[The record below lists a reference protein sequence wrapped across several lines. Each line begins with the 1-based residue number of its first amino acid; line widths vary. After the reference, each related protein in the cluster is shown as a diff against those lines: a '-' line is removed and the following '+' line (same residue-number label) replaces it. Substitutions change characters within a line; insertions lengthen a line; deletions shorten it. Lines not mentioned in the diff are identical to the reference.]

1 MRFHFPVTRRLS
13 MPLLLLVKLLTVLV
27 LMSLSRWLFY
37 VFNLSEFG
45 HLGFFKLMHL
55 MILGLRFDLSAIFML
70 NLPVIILLS
79 LPIPIRYDNWYQ
91 RLTNILFIVA
101 NTLALAVNQIDIIY
115 FRYISKRTTYEIFQ
129 FFGNADENILPLVGQ
144 FLIDFGYMFLI
155 LIVLVWILVKIN
167 TYFVPGSPWPVRK
180 FYWFMMQTIVFVVW
194 MGLSL
199 VFIRGGFQGR
209 PISLVTA
216 GMRTSPQYIPLVL
229 NSPFS
234 MIKTFGQKTLK
245 EQEFFAREELE
256 ALYNPKKQHLTVNH
270 PSDSLLFKD
279 YNVVILVLESFGREH
294 IGYYNSAKEVSITP
308 FLDSLLNQ
316 SYTFEA
322 WANGKRSIEALP
334 AIVASIPSLMPVD
347 FPTSP
352 YITNR
357 IKGLGAILSG
367 QGYHTS
373 FFHGGNN
380 GTMNFDAFAYT
391 AGFEHY
397 YGRNEYGLDKDF
409 DGKWGVYDGPFLQ
422 YTARKLN
429 TFPQPFVTS
438 LVTLSSHHPYS
449 IPESME
455 DVFVHAEGKLEQSI
469 AYTDYALQ
477 QFFCSIRQ
485 MPWFGKTIF
494 VITADHTSE
503 SNENPL
509 YRSPMGN
516 YAIPLAFYMPDG
528 QMKGKSNLPAQ
539 QTDIMPSLLALLH
552 HNESFVSFGENLFDK
567 ETKHFAVNYYNN
579 VYQLLMDDYV
589 LHFSG
594 NQAQALFNLKEDPFM
609 EVNSLRKEE
618 AVRSQMEDFI
628 KAIIQQYNHRL
639 IHNQL
644 DGRE

>member
-397 YGRNEYGLDKDF
+397 FGRNEYGLDKDF

-422 YTARKLN
+422 YAAREINK
-429 TFPQPFVTS
+429 FPQP
-438 LVTLSSHHPYS
+438 L
-449 IPESME
+449 
-455 DVFVHAEGKLEQSI
+455 
-469 AYTDYALQ
+469 LQ
-477 QFFCSIRQ
+477 VWRD
-485 MPWFGKTIF
+485 P
-494 VITADHTSE
+494 
-503 SNENPL
+503 
-509 YRSPMGN
+509 
-516 YAIPLAFYMPDG
+516 
-528 QMKGKSNLPAQ
+528 
-539 QTDIMPSLLALLH
+539 
-552 HNESFVSFGENLFDK
+552 FVSSSLF
-567 ETKHFAVNYYNN
+567 Y
-579 VYQLLMDDYV
+579 
-589 LHFSG
+589 S
-594 NQAQALFNLKEDPFM
+594 
-609 EVNSLRKEE
+609 
-618 AVRSQMEDFI
+618 
-628 KAIIQQYNHRL
+628 
-639 IHNQL
+639 
-644 DGRE
+644 

>member
-13 MPLLLLVKLLTVLV
+13 MPLLLLVKLLTILV

-45 HLGFFKLMHL
+45 HIGFFKLMHL
-55 MILGLRFDLSAIFML
+55 MFLGLRFDLSAVFML
-70 NLPVIILLS
+70 NLPLIFLLA
-79 LPIPIRYDNWYQ
+79 LPITFRWDNWYQ
-91 RLTNILFIVA
+91 RFTNILYVVA
-101 NTLALAVNQIDIIY
+101 NTLALVVNQIDIIY
-115 FRYISKRTTYEIFQ
+115 FRYISKRTTNEVFQ
-129 FFGNADENILPLVGQ
+129 FFGNTNENILPLVGQ
-144 FLIDFGYMFLI
+144 FFLDFWYMFLI
-155 LIVLVWILVKIN
+155 IIVLVWILIKI
-167 TYFVPGSPWPVRK
+167 TTFFVPGSPWPVRK
-180 FYWFMMQTIVFVVW
+180 FIWFMMQTIVFVVW

-199 VFIRGGFQGR
+199 IFIRGGFQGR

-229 NSPFS
+229 NTPFS
-234 MIKTFGQKTLK
+234 IIKTFGQKTLQ
-245 EQEFFAREELE
+245 EQHFFAPEKLE
-256 ALYNPKKQHLTVNH
+256 ALYSPKKDKLKVNH
-270 PSDSLLFKD
+270 PTDSLKFKN

-294 IGYYNSAKEVSITP
+294 IGYYNSDKEVSITP
-308 FLDSLLNQ
+308 FLDSLLAQ

-334 AIVASIPSLMPVD
+334 SILASIPSLMPVD
-347 FPTSP
+347 FASSP

-357 IKGLGAILSG
+357 IKGLGTLLG
-367 QGYHTS
+367 NKGYHTS

-391 AGFEHY
+391 AGFDHY

-409 DGKWGVYDGPFLQ
+409 DSQWGIYDGPFLQ
-422 YTARKLN
+422 FTAQEMS
-429 TFPQPFVTS
+429 TFPQPFISS

-455 DVFVHAEGKLEQSI
+455 GAFGHAESKLEKSI
-469 AYTDYALQ
+469 AYTDNALQ
-477 QFFCSIRQ
+477 QFFSKIAQ
-485 MPWFGKTIF
+485 MPWFGNTIF

-509 YRSPMGN
+509 YRSPIGN
-516 YAIPLAFYMPDG
+516 YAIPLAFYVPDG
-528 QMKGKSNLPAQ
+528 KLKGKSNLIAQ

-552 HNESFVSFGENLFDK
+552 HNETFVGFGENLFDK
-567 ETKHFAVNYYNN
+567 EANHFAINYYNN

-589 LHFSG
+589 FHFSG
-594 NQAQALFNLKEDPFM
+594 NQPQALFNLKEDPLM
-609 EVNSLRKEE
+609 EVNVLRRDE
-618 AVRSQMEDFI
+618 AVRQKMEDFI

-644 DGRE
+644 DGKQ

>member
-1 MRFHFPVTRRLS
+1 MRIHFPVTRRLS
-13 MPLLLLVKLLTVLV
+13 MPFLLLVKLLTILV
-27 LMSLSRWLFY
+27 LMSMSRWLFY
-37 VFNLSEFG
+37 VLNFSEFG
-45 HLGFFKLMHL
+45 HISFFKLMHL
-55 MILGLRFDLSAIFML
+55 MMLGFRFDLSAVFML

-79 LPIPIRYDNWYQ
+79 LPITFRYDNWYQ
-91 RLTNILFIVA
+91 RLTNALYIVA
-101 NTLALAVNQIDIIY
+101 NTLALAVNLIDTIY
-115 FRYISKRTTYEIFQ
+115 FRYISKRTTNEIFQ
-129 FFGNADENILPLVGQ
+129 FFGNADENILPLIGQ
-144 FLIDFGYMFLI
+144 FFLDFWYMLLI
-155 LIVLVWILVKIN
+155 LIGMIWFLVKVTN
-167 TYFVPGSPWPVRK
+167 YFIPGSPWPVRK

-199 VFIRGGFQGR
+199 VFIRGGLQGR
-209 PISLVTA
+209 PIGLVTA

-234 MIKTFGQKTLK
+234 IIKTFGQKTL
-245 EQEFFAREELE
+245 QERQFFTQEELDNI
-256 ALYNPKKQHLTVNH
+256 YNPRKHQLVVNH
-270 PSDSLLFKD
+270 PIDSLNFKGH
-279 YNVVILVLESFGREH
+279 NVVLLVLESFGREH
-294 IGYYNSAKEVSITP
+294 IGYYNQANETSITP

-316 SYTFEA
+316 SFTFEA

-334 AIVASIPSLMPVD
+334 SIVASIPSLMPVD
-347 FPTSP
+347 FPTSH
-352 YITNR
+352 YVANR
-357 IKGLGAILSG
+357 IIGLGSILGG

-380 GTMNFDAFAYT
+380 GSMNFDAFAYT

-409 DGKWGVYDGPFLQ
+409 DGKWGIYDGPFLQ
-422 YTARKLN
+422 FTAQKLN
-429 TFPQPFVTS
+429 TFPQPFAVG
-438 LVTLSSHHPYS
+438 LFTLSSHHPYS
-449 IPESME
+449 IPETME
-455 DVFVHAEGKLEQSI
+455 DVFVHTEGKLEQSI

-477 QFFCSIRQ
+477 HFFNSIQ
-485 MPWFGKTIF
+485 EMPWFGNTIF

-516 YAIPLAFYMPDG
+516 YAIPLAFYLPKG
-528 QMKGKSNLPAQ
+528 QLRGKSDLIAQ

-552 HNESFVSFGENLFDK
+552 HNEAFVAFGENLFDK
-567 ETKHFAVNYYNN
+567 GASHFAVNYYNN

-594 NQAQALFNLKEDPFM
+594 NQSQALFNLKTDPFM
-609 EVNSLRKEE
+609 EVNALRKEL
-618 AVRSQMEDFI
+618 AVRQKMENFI

-644 DGRE
+644 DGKY

>member
-13 MPLLLLVKLLTVLV
+13 MPLLLLVKLLTILV

-45 HLGFFKLMHL
+45 HIGFFKLMHL
-55 MILGLRFDLSAIFML
+55 MMLGLRFDLSAVFML
-70 NLPVIILLS
+70 NLPLIFLS
-79 LPIPIRYDNWYQ
+79 ALPITFRWDNWYQ
-91 RLTNILFIVA
+91 LLTNILFVVA

-115 FRYISKRTTYEIFQ
+115 FRYISKRTTYEVFQ

-144 FLIDFGYMFLI
+144 LFIDFWYMLLI
-155 LIVLVWILVKIN
+155 LVLMVWVLIKI
-167 TYFVPGSPWPVRK
+167 TTFFVPGSPWPVRK
-180 FYWFMMQTIVFVVW
+180 FYWFLMQTIVFVLW
-194 MGLSL
+194 MGVSL
-199 VFIRGGFQGR
+199 IFIRGGFQGR

-229 NSPFS
+229 NTPFS
-234 MIKTFGQKTLK
+234 IVKTFGQKTLQ
-245 EQEFFAREELE
+245 EQHFFAPEEME
-256 ALYNPKKQHLTVNH
+256 ALYNPKKDNLKVNL
-270 PSDSLLFKD
+270 PTDSLQFKD

-294 IGYYNSAKEVSITP
+294 IGYYNSDKEVSITP
-308 FLDSLLNQ
+308 FLDSLLSQ

-334 AIVASIPSLMPVD
+334 AILASIPTLMPVD
-347 FPTSP
+347 FSTSP

-357 IKGLGAILSG
+357 IKGLGTLLG
-367 QGYHTS
+367 NRGYHTS

-391 AGFEHY
+391 AGFDHY

-409 DGKWGVYDGPFLQ
+409 DGQWGIIDGPFLQ
-422 YTARKLN
+422 FTAQEMS
-429 TFPQPFVTS
+429 TFSQPFVS
-438 LVTLSSHHPYS
+438 SVMTLSSHHPYF

-455 DVFVHAEGKLEQSI
+455 DAYGHAESKLEKSI
-469 AYTDYALQ
+469 AYTDDALQ
-477 QFFCSIRQ
+477 QFFNKIGQ
-485 MPWFGKTIF
+485 MPWFGNTIF

-509 YRSPMGN
+509 YRSTMGN
-516 YAIPLAFYMPDG
+516 YAIPIAFYLPDG
-528 QMKGKSNLPAQ
+528 QLKGKSNLIAQ
-539 QTDIMPSLLALLH
+539 QTDIMPSVLALLH
-552 HNESFVSFGENLFDK
+552 HNEAFVGFGENLFDK
-567 ETKHFAVNYYNN
+567 DANHFAINYYNN

-594 NQAQALFNLKEDPFM
+594 DQPQALFNLKEDPFM
-609 EVNSLRKEE
+609 EVNVLRRDE
-618 AVRSQMEDFI
+618 AVRQKMANFV
-628 KAIIQQYNHRL
+628 KALIQQYNHRL

-644 DGRE
+644 DAKE